1 MSVNVKFREVRG
13 TKAPRG
19 PAGPAPG
26 PAAAHA
32 TQHVIMTVIVLGVA
46 AHLARQR
53 SSYEHAIMIALGLAA
68 VAGLERASRARSF
81 ARLAAWDKGRNL
93 REHRVRKTRRA

>member
-1 MSVNVKFREVRG
+1 MSVNTKFREVRG
-13 TKAPRG
+13 VEAPRS
-19 PAGPAPG
+19 PAGRAPQ
-26 PAAAHA
+26 PVAAHA
-32 TQHVIMTVIVLGVA
+32 TQHVIMTAIGLGVA

-68 VAGLERASRARSF
+68 VAGLEHASRARTF
-81 ARLAAWDKGRNL
+81 ARLAAWDKRRNL